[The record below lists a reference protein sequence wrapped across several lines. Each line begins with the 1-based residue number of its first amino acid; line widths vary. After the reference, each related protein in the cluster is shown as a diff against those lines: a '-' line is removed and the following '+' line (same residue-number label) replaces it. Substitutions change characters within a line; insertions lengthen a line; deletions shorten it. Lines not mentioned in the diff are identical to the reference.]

1 MVPGSS
7 GLLFSVREDGPGTQ
21 SSKRTVSQLSSFSGN
36 PNGTHR
42 RGLLPRQGHRWCS
55 LLRSEVLVCS
65 IENWRTLEWTK
76 DGLSMRQLKAL
87 GVHLSSLESG
97 LIL

>member
-7 GLLFSVREDGPGTQ
+7 GLLFSERMGQVNRVARGQ
-21 SSKRTVSQLSSFSGN
+21 CLSSAASSGN
-36 PNGTHR
+36 PNTTHR
-42 RGLLPRQGHRWCS
+42 RGSLPRQDHRRCS

-65 IENWRTLEWTK
+65 IENSGTQEWIK
-76 DGLSMRQLKAL
+76 DVLSAQAL
-87 GVHLSSLESG
+87 GVHLSSLESE